1 MADRGASTLRWLP
14 ASFRQPPTVIDLVRG
29 LLNDLGLGLGWLGL
43 CFTAALALW
52 RRRTP
57 GKRLLGN
64 RVVRIDGD
72 SITTWDAFSRFGGYA
87 ASVLTGLLGFAQL
100 LWDPNRQALRDRIAG
115 TVVIED

>member
-1 MADRGASTLRWLP
+1 MAAEDTGKE
-14 ASFRQPPTVIDLVRG
+14 
-29 LLNDLGLGLGWLGL
+29 
-43 CFTAALALW
+43 AA
-52 RRRTP
+52 REP
-57 GKRLLGN
+57 G
-64 RVVRIDGD
+64 VRIDGG